1 VRPKRFIAEIA
12 MFAALAAAALSP
24 VLSFGGNT
32 CTWSGAAGDG
42 RLDTAGNWDVAPV
55 SGNGDTLVID
65 IGGTAATIVNGTP
78 DFSVSCLKLLGQNDV
93 SLTLDGERIVISPP
107 ANSSDWTQAWTNHCS
122 VTVNTPIRID
132 GKCLFGLGG
141 LSTVFNGDISLTG
154 AISWRVCGRPL
165 GFVGGLDLAQGTA
178 TIEFNG
184 AIYGPQ
190 AAVHM
195 RTGANGA
202 GTWPKFYGKVTVDS
216 WYNAEDTCPCQS
228 TFLHSGNEIPKI
240 VFTANQIW
248 CGVDNVFTED
258 TLIQLGRTTVSYI
271 WDNAAMIFLN
281 GARQV
286 ANRLGDGV
294 DCSTSNPNAIR
305 ICARTTLN
313 SMSSTS
319 AAATLTLKGTADA
332 VTYIRLEDTVSVV
345 WDPAGDF
352 TQDFR
357 NREHTTKGSLVVK
370 GGTMRVSGKNS
381 FLNVPSVDVISGA
394 FDVSSTNS
402 SHAALPSLEW
412 LKIGAAGKFIVT
424 NNSVVALSAGGTIA
438 RISTGGKFVLAG
450 GVALDFAALL
460 LDGVSVAADTYTSAN
475 CSWIE
480 GAGSVVVRSSNPA
493 GYSFWKSATSGSW
506 NDAGKWNGG
515 VPGASTKAYVWA
527 DGAEYTIAVDSSVVL
542 PASLEV
548 APESGRATVDVSAPL
563 ADPGMTMTISTNGV
577 LKVSAGGSFTST
589 GKSSTIAVK
598 DGGQWLVDG
607 GNVVITNFSGS
618 FFVSGTGTDTGRITV
633 ASGLF
638 RHCTKAANSRL
649 SLRTGGLFEA
659 TGGRLEFPYDSVNPL
674 YVKGGRLAV
683 VGNVEFTPQ
692 GIATPY
698 PDFGTGETVFSGSSR
713 FLIESTGANLAIRPG
728 AANETAYVTFRE
740 NAWFQNYIFAL
751 RIGGTMGGIGRVDF
765 AGPQWQGRHEW
776 KNWDIA
782 VWFNVG
788 CNAGYGE
795 MNVMDGLVPVGACG
809 LSIAGLTNSNNVP
822 SGVVQGRV
830 NVSGGCMRVLGTEFG
845 AWSKGP
851 HALVVGDG
859 MYCRTVLDG
868 HPFEGELHVSGG
880 SVTNV
885 QCNLIVGGGY
895 GKGYFEMTGG
905 ETVMASAANE
915 LMVGFAG
922 GLGTCAIKGG
932 SITGR
937 GNVYV
942 GGSFTNVIGQGEQFV
957 DFGCPVDRHDAEG
970 ALVVSGGIMQF
981 GGTCYVGANGAG
993 TVEMSGTGGTLSLG
1007 GLVTSNTT
1015 AIATSSALKFTLGA
1029 DGVSPIV
1036 VSGGTKLTDG
1046 TKIGVDFTKYTN
1058 SRSVVKLIGCSGIT
1072 ADLDALD
1079 VTFTGV
1085 RPGLAKLRLRPDG
1098 LYACLLRGMSI
1109 KRK

>member
-1 VRPKRFIAEIA
+1 
-12 MFAALAAAALSP
+12 
-24 VLSFGGNT
+24 
-32 CTWSGAAGDG
+32 
-42 RLDTAGNWDVAPV
+42 
-55 SGNGDTLVID
+55 
-65 IGGTAATIVNGTP
+65 
-78 DFSVSCLKLLGQNDV
+78 
-93 SLTLDGERIVISPP
+93 
-107 ANSSDWTQAWTNHCS
+107 
-122 VTVNTPIRID
+122 
-132 GKCLFGLGG
+132 
-141 LSTVFNGDISLTG
+141 
-154 AISWRVCGRPL
+154 
-165 GFVGGLDLAQGTA
+165 
-178 TIEFNG
+178 
-184 AIYGPQ
+184 
-190 AAVHM
+190 
-195 RTGANGA
+195 
-202 GTWPKFYGKVTVDS
+202 
-216 WYNAEDTCPCQS
+216 
-228 TFLHSGNEIPKI
+228 
-240 VFTANQIW
+240 
-248 CGVDNVFTED
+248 
-258 TLIQLGRTTVSYI
+258 
-271 WDNAAMIFLN
+271 
-281 GARQV
+281 
-286 ANRLGDGV
+286 
-294 DCSTSNPNAIR
+294 
-305 ICARTTLN
+305 
-313 SMSSTS
+313 
-319 AAATLTLKGTADA
+319 
-332 VTYIRLEDTVSVV
+332 
-345 WDPAGDF
+345 
-352 TQDFR
+352 
-357 NREHTTKGSLVVK
+357 
-370 GGTMRVSGKNS
+370 MRVSGKNA
-381 FLNVPSVDVISGA
+381 FLNVPAVDVISGA

-402 SHAALPSLEW
+402 SHAAFPSLEW

-424 NNSVVALSAGGTIA
+424 NDAVVALSAGSTFA
-438 RISTGGKFVLAG
+438 RVASGGKFVLAG
-450 GVALDFAALL
+450 GVALDLAALL
-460 LDGVSVAADTYTSAN
+460 LDGVPVAADTYTSAN
-475 CSWIE
+475 CGWIE
-480 GAGSVVVRSSNPA
+480 GGGSVVVRSASPA
-493 GYSFWKSATSGSW
+493 GYSFWNSATSGSW

-548 APESGRATVDVSAPL
+548 APESGRATIDVSAPL
-563 ADPGMTMTISTNGV
+563 TDPGMTMTISTNGV
-577 LKVSAGGSFTST
+577 FKISAGGSFTST
-589 GKSSTIAVK
+589 GKSSAITVK

-618 FFVSGTGTDTGRITV
+618 FSVSGTGTDTGRITV
-633 ASGLF
+633 VSGLF
-638 RHCTKAANSRL
+638 RHCTKTSNSRL

-683 VGNVEFTPQ
+683 AGNVEFTPQ

-698 PDFGTGETVFSGSSR
+698 PDFGTGEIVFSGSSR
-713 FLIESTGANLAIRPG
+713 FLIESTGATLAVRPG
-728 AANETAYVTFRE
+728 AANETAHVTFRE
-740 NAWFQNYIFAL
+740 NAWFQNYVFDL

-765 AGPQWQGRHEW
+765 AGPQWQGRQEW

-782 VWFNVG
+782 VWFRVG

-795 MNVMDGLVPVGACG
+795 MNVSDGLLPVGACG
-809 LSIAGLTNSNNVP
+809 LSIAGLSSSNNVP

-845 AWSKGP
+845 TWSKGP

-970 ALVVSGGIMQF
+970 TLVVSGGIMQF

-1007 GLVTSNTT
+1007 GLVTSNTA

-1029 DGVSPIV
+1029 DGVSTIA

-1046 TKIGVDFTKYTN
+1046 TKIDVDFTKYTN
-1058 SRSVVKLIGCSGIT
+1058 SRSAVKLIGCYGIT

-1109 KRK
+1109 KIK